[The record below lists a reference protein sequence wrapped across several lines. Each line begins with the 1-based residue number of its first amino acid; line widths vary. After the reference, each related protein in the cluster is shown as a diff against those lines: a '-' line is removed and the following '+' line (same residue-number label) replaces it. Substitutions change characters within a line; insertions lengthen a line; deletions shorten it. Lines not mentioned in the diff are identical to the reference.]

1 MIKQITIKNFAIID
15 DLAID
20 FKNGFNVFTGETGA
34 GKSIIIDALSLLTG
48 ERASPS
54 MVRYGTSKAV
64 IEGVFELDDNVISK
78 LDLSSFVESDRLL
91 IITKE
96 IDTDGHSQS
105 KINGRIATLNNIKK
119 IMANIIDIHSQ
130 NDNQYLL
137 DKSSHTLLIKEYC
150 KGDTLQETDEYI
162 DSFSK
167 YTSYKKELEEL
178 KKINYDKD
186 VLDSLKFQLSEI
198 EKIDLKENEVEEL
211 EIEQKR
217 IQNFSKISDK
227 YKELSFYINS
237 DSGSLI
243 NLYNAK
249 RVIESL
255 SNDPIFSKHTD
266 SINDLYYRLEDLAN
280 EIKNDYESINYDE
293 YRVNEIQE
301 RIFQINKL
309 KRKYNS
315 SSTKE
320 IFEYKD
326 ALVKKIEDMENLL
339 SRIEELEFK
348 LKTSKEDTINK
359 GEILSKKQL
368 FLSQKLLKEIKNQ
381 LKSLY
386 LPNANFDLRINIL
399 KEPSI
404 LGIYDYEFIVSLN
417 PGTPLLPLIKVASGG
432 EMSRLMLGLK
442 IIFNSLYGISTSI
455 FDEIDVGVS
464 GKVSRSLGEKMM
476 ELSRKTQVI
485 CITHSPQ
492 IASIGD
498 NHYRVEKVIKNNN
511 TYTIVNFLSKDQRI
525 DEIAKMLSGSNTPTQ
540 SAIANAIDLL
550 EN

>member
-20 FKNGFNVFTGETGA
+20 FRNGFNVFTGETGA

-105 KINGRIATLNNIKK
+105 KINGRIATLNSIKK

-280 EIKNDYESINYDE
+280 EIKSDYESINYDE

-339 SRIEELEFK
+339 SRVEELEFK

-498 NHYRVEKVIKNNN
+498 NHYRVEKIIKNNN
-511 TYTIVNFLSKDQRI
+511 TYTIVNFLSKDQRV

>member
-20 FKNGFNVFTGETGA
+20 FRNGFNVFTGETGA

-249 RVIESL
+249 KVIESL

>member
-20 FKNGFNVFTGETGA
+20 FRNGFNVFTGETGA

-249 RVIESL
+249 KVIESL

-326 ALVKKIEDMENLL
+326 SLVKKIEDMENLL

>member
-20 FKNGFNVFTGETGA
+20 FRNGFNVFTGETGA

-150 KGDTLQETDEYI
+150 KGDTLKETDEYI

-326 ALVKKIEDMENLL
+326 SLVKKIEDMENLL

-498 NHYRVEKVIKNNN
+498 NHYRVEKIIKNNN
-511 TYTIVNFLSKDQRI
+511 TYTIVNFLSKDQRV

>member
-20 FKNGFNVFTGETGA
+20 FRNGFNVFTGETGA

-150 KGDTLQETDEYI
+150 KGDTLKETDEYI

>member
-20 FKNGFNVFTGETGA
+20 FRNGFNVFTGETGA

-249 RVIESL
+249 KVIESL

-498 NHYRVEKVIKNNN
+498 NHYRVEKIIKNNN

>member
-20 FKNGFNVFTGETGA
+20 FRNGFNVFTGETGA

-105 KINGRIATLNNIKK
+105 KINGRIATLNSIKK

-130 NDNQYLL
+130 NDSQYLL

-150 KGDTLQETDEYI
+150 KGDTIQETHEYI

-249 RVIESL
+249 KVIESL

-326 ALVKKIEDMENLL
+326 SLVKKIEDMENLL

-368 FLSQKLLKEIKNQ
+368 FLSQKLLKEIKDQ

>member
-20 FKNGFNVFTGETGA
+20 FRNGFNVFTGETGA

-150 KGDTLQETDEYI
+150 KGDTLKETDEYI

-498 NHYRVEKVIKNNN
+498 NHYRVEKIIKNNN
-511 TYTIVNFLSKDQRI
+511 TYTIVNFLSKDQRV

>member
-20 FKNGFNVFTGETGA
+20 FRNGFNVFTGETGA

-105 KINGRIATLNNIKK
+105 KINGRIDTLNNIKK

-150 KGDTLQETDEYI
+150 KGDTLKETDEYI

-309 KRKYNS
+309 KRK
-315 SSTKE
+315 
-320 IFEYKD
+320 
-326 ALVKKIEDMENLL
+326 
-339 SRIEELEFK
+339 
-348 LKTSKEDTINK
+348 
-359 GEILSKKQL
+359 
-368 FLSQKLLKEIKNQ
+368 
-381 LKSLY
+381 
-386 LPNANFDLRINIL
+386 
-399 KEPSI
+399 
-404 LGIYDYEFIVSLN
+404 
-417 PGTPLLPLIKVASGG
+417 
-432 EMSRLMLGLK
+432 
-442 IIFNSLYGISTSI
+442 
-455 FDEIDVGVS
+455 
-464 GKVSRSLGEKMM
+464 
-476 ELSRKTQVI
+476 
-485 CITHSPQ
+485 
-492 IASIGD
+492 
-498 NHYRVEKVIKNNN
+498 
-511 TYTIVNFLSKDQRI
+511 
-525 DEIAKMLSGSNTPTQ
+525 
-540 SAIANAIDLL
+540 
-550 EN
+550 

>member
-20 FKNGFNVFTGETGA
+20 FRNGFNVFTGETGA

-150 KGDTLQETDEYI
+150 KDNTMQETDEYI

>member
-20 FKNGFNVFTGETGA
+20 FRNGFNVFTGETGA

-326 ALVKKIEDMENLL
+326 SLVKKIEDMENLL

>member
-20 FKNGFNVFTGETGA
+20 FRNGFNVFTGETGA

-105 KINGRIATLNNIKK
+105 KINGRIATLNSIKK

-249 RVIESL
+249 KVIESL

-326 ALVKKIEDMENLL
+326 SLVKKIEDMENLL

>member
-20 FKNGFNVFTGETGA
+20 FRNGFNVFTGETGA

-105 KINGRIATLNNIKK
+105 KINGRIATLNSIKK

-249 RVIESL
+249 KVIESL

-280 EIKNDYESINYDE
+280 EIKNDYESVNYDE

-326 ALVKKIEDMENLL
+326 SLVKKIEDMENLL

>member
-20 FKNGFNVFTGETGA
+20 FRNGFNVFTGETGA

-249 RVIESL
+249 KVIESL

-301 RIFQINKL
+301 RIFKINKL

-550 EN
+550 KN

>member
-15 DLAID
+15 DLVID
-20 FKNGFNVFTGETGA
+20 FKDGFNVFTGETGA

-54 MVRYGTSKAV
+54 MVRYNTNKAV
-64 IEGVFELDDNVISK
+64 IEGVFEIDTNIINK
-78 LDLSSFVESDRLL
+78 LDLSSYVENDNLL

-96 IDTDGHSQS
+96 IDAAGHSQS
-105 KINGRIATLNNIKK
+105 KINGRISTLNNIKK
-119 IMANIIDIHSQ
+119 IMVNIIDIHSQ

-137 DKSSHTLLIKEYC
+137 DKNSHTLLINEYC
-150 KGDTLQETDEYI
+150 KAETKKEVAEYI
-162 DSFSK
+162 SSFSK
-167 YTSYKKELEEL
+167 YTLDKKELEDL

-186 VLDSLKFQLSEI
+186 VLDSLKFQLLEI
-198 EKIDLKENEVEEL
+198 ENADLKENEIEEL

-227 YKELSFYINS
+227 YKELSFYISS

-249 RVIESL
+249 KVIESF
-255 SNDPIFSKHTD
+255 SNDPMFSKHID
-266 SINDLYYRLEDLAN
+266 LINDLYYRLDDLASD
-280 EIKNDYESINYDE
+280 IKSDYESINYDE
-293 YRVNEIQE
+293 YKINEIQE

-315 SSTKE
+315 TTTQELFS
-320 IFEYKD
+320 YKD
-326 ALVKKIEDMENLL
+326 SLIKKIENMENLL
-339 SRIEELEFK
+339 FKIENLEEEFK
-348 LKTSKEDTINK
+348 KSKEDVFKN
-359 GEILSKKQL
+359 GAILAKKQL
-368 FLSQKLLKEIKNQ
+368 LISQKLLKEIKNQ

-386 LPNANFDLRINIL
+386 LPNANFDLKVNSL
-399 KEPSI
+399 KEPSC
-404 LGIYDYEFIVSLN
+404 LGTYDYEFIVSLN

-442 IIFNSLYGISTSI
+442 VIFNSLYGISTSI

-476 ELSRKTQVI
+476 ELSHKTQVV

-492 IASIGD
+492 IASIG
-498 NHYRVEKVIKNNN
+498 NSHYRVEKVIKNNN
-511 TYTIVNFLSKDQRI
+511 TYTIVNFLNKEQRI
-525 DEIAKMLSGSNTPTQ
+525 SEIAKMLSGSNTPTEH
-540 SAIANAIDLL
+540 AIANAIDLL

>member
-498 NHYRVEKVIKNNN
+498 NHYRVEKIIKNNN
-511 TYTIVNFLSKDQRI
+511 TYTIVNFLSKDQRV

>member
-20 FKNGFNVFTGETGA
+20 FRNGFNVFTGETGA

-280 EIKNDYESINYDE
+280 EIKSDYESINYDE

>member
-20 FKNGFNVFTGETGA
+20 FRNGFNVFTGETGA

-105 KINGRIATLNNIKK
+105 KINGRIATLNSIKK